1 MNAKRKD
8 VQNETVR
15 QSRGRPDDG
24 NAFLP
29 DPTSG
34 HRSATDVDLAEELAE
49 DFVTGATSNDDA
61 ASNDREA
68 VQVEEI
74 GGPFLEEDAAD
85 EMALGTDASNPKDA
99 AREPFPAPMRA
110 STDD

>member
-8 VQNETVR
+8 VQNGTVLK
-15 QSRGRPDDG
+15 SRGRADDG

-34 HRSATDVDLAEELAE
+34 NRSATDVDLAEELAE
-49 DFVTGATSNDDA
+49 DFVAGATSNDDA
-61 ASNDREA
+61 ASNDREE

-74 GGPFLEEDAAD
+74 GGPFLEEEEND
-85 EMALGTDASNPKDA
+85 EVALGTDASNPSDA
-99 AREPFPAPMRA
+99 TREPFPTAMRGSA
-110 STDD
+110 D

>member
-34 HRSATDVDLAEELAE
+34 NRSATDVELAEELAE
-49 DFVTGATSNDDA
+49 DFVAGATGSDDP
-61 ASNDREA
+61 ASSLREA
-68 VQVEEI
+68 PQIEEV
-74 GGPFLEEDAAD
+74 GGPFLEEETGD
-85 EMALGTDASNPKDA
+85 EELAKGTDASNPEDA
-99 AREPFPAPMRA
+99 TREPFPTPMR
-110 STDD
+110 TPQ

>member
-8 VQNETVR
+8 VQNDTVR
-15 QSRGRPDDG
+15 HARGRSDDG

-29 DPTSG
+29 DPTAG
-34 HRSATDVDLAEELAE
+34 NRSATDVDLAEELAE
-49 DFVTGATSNDDA
+49 DFVAGATSNDDA

-74 GGPFLEEDAAD
+74 GGPFLEEEESD
-85 EMALGTDASNPKDA
+85 EVALGTDASNPKDA
-99 AREPFPAPMRA
+99 TREPFPTAMR
-110 STDD
+110 SPE

>member
-29 DPTSG
+29 DPTAG
-34 HRSATDVDLAEELAE
+34 NRSATDVDLAEELAE
-49 DFVTGATSNDDA
+49 DFVAGATSNDDA

-74 GGPFLEEDAAD
+74 GGPFLEEEIAE
-85 EMALGTDASNPKDA
+85 EMAEGTDASNPKDA
-99 AREPFPAPMRA
+99 TREPFPTAMRVPE
-110 STDD
+110 